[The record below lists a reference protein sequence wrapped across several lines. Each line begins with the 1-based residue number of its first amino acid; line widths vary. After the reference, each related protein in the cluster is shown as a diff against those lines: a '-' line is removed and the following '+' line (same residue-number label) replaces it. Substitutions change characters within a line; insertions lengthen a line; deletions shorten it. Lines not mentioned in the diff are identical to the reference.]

1 MTGKQPWARMY
12 VQWCWWL
19 AEAPWVRGG
28 KPAQS
33 PPGTGKLRHVQP
45 VCSSTRPATERAGE
59 STDSP
64 DAEISSFSSWSSLLV
79 EAQMLLKVNSL
90 IGDFTASHARGRLIL
105 WEKGGRWSILVEIC
119 LSLNSQIEMRLQ
131 EGFLCFTAVSEYRN
145 SQIAANKSKT
155 HADAWTDFIALLS
168 WFPKTSTTSRS
179 ALGVGGFYHLM
190 LDNVDGVGVCSFIWS
205 HRAPCALMMLCWT
218 LAICLSIWTIVCLSS
233 HPFASGEEPQCEG
246 WRTLYI

>member
-1 MTGKQPWARMY
+1 MTGKQPWARMH

-59 STDSP
+59 TTDSP
-64 DAEISSFSSWSSLLV
+64 DAEISSFSSWSSLLFAGSWKTKKRFMVSKYRAKIYCTDESYTLNTQV

-119 LSLNSQIEMRLQ
+119 LSLDRLKCVSRRGFFVSQ
-131 EGFLCFTAVSEYRN
+131 
-145 SQIAANKSKT
+145 
-155 HADAWTDFIALLS
+155 
-168 WFPKTSTTSRS
+168 
-179 ALGVGGFYHLM
+179 
-190 LDNVDGVGVCSFIWS
+190 
-205 HRAPCALMMLCWT
+205 
-218 LAICLSIWTIVCLSS
+218 
-233 HPFASGEEPQCEG
+233 QCQNTG
-246 WRTLYI
+246 TVK